1 MESPAEGAIE
11 VSARRRR
18 FMKAKALP
26 ETFVGQIKEQLK
38 FLCDDDYDYSALHVY
53 IAGVPEAWEFGPGD
67 EFDFHEDSGFLI
79 VRRAPT
85 DDIAEVPET
94 VFRLG
99 NIVATQLV

>member
-1 MESPAEGAIE
+1 MNAE
-11 VSARRRR
+11 
-18 FMKAKALP
+18 ALS

-38 FLCDDDYDYSALHVY
+38 FLRDEDYGYSTLHVY
-53 IAGVPEAWEFGPGD
+53 IAGVPEPWEFEAGD

-79 VRRAPT
+79 VRRSPT

>member
-1 MESPAEGAIE
+1 MQ
-11 VSARRRR
+11 
-18 FMKAKALP
+18 AKALS
-26 ETFVGQIKEQLK
+26 ETFVGQIKQQVK
-38 FLCDDDYDYSALHVY
+38 FLCDDDYGYSALHVY
-53 IAGVPEAWEFGPGD
+53 IAGVSEPWGFEPGD

-85 DDIAEVPET
+85 EDIADVPET